1 MKNLKQLWKHC
12 MNIKTGILLISL
24 WVPMTGALAQPLSL
38 QEAVDMALKNG
49 TDIKIAAQ
57 EAEKARLGVAG
68 ARGGK
73 EPSISLRSGVT
84 FQDAANKDS
93 STNNSNSLQLSLPV
107 YTGGKLEATLEKA
120 QQTLDASVLQVKRTR
135 QNTKLKVASAY
146 YQVLQAKSMMA
157 VNEETVKNNREHV
170 KNVRAL
176 YGAGSIAKSDVLRS
190 DVELANA
197 EQALLKQ
204 QNAYALAVSSLK
216 NIIKERTQNGLDL
229 SDSLEPVPFN
239 KGLEDCL
246 SQGKEIRPDILIE
259 KINVD
264 KALKDLEIAKSDKLP
279 SLSLSASTS
288 WDNRALPSSDN
299 YANSVGLSASWNVFD
314 GNVTQSKVRQAQINI
329 EQARLKLAELEDTV
343 AEEIRQP
350 YLSMR
355 EAEKRLRTTQIAID
369 KATEDYFIAREKYK
383 AGEGILLDILDAQL
397 SLSTAKSNYI
407 QAQYDYAVNRV
418 KLENA
423 VGID

>member
-1 MKNLKQLWKHC
+1 MKDLKQLWKHC
-12 MNIKTGILLISL
+12 VNIKTGILLISL

-57 EAEKARLGVAG
+57 EAEKARLGVVG

-176 YGAGSIAKSDVLRS
+176 YGAGRYCQIRCTAFGRRTGQCRTGF
-190 DVELANA
+190 A
-197 EQALLKQ
+197 ETA
-204 QNAYALAVSSLK
+204 
-216 NIIKERTQNGLDL
+216 
-229 SDSLEPVPFN
+229 
-239 KGLEDCL
+239 
-246 SQGKEIRPDILIE
+246 
-259 KINVD
+259 
-264 KALKDLEIAKSDKLP
+264 
-279 SLSLSASTS
+279 
-288 WDNRALPSSDN
+288 
-299 YANSVGLSASWNVFD
+299 
-314 GNVTQSKVRQAQINI
+314 
-329 EQARLKLAELEDTV
+329 
-343 AEEIRQP
+343 
-350 YLSMR
+350 
-355 EAEKRLRTTQIAID
+355 KRLCPGCQQP
-369 KATEDYFIAREKYK
+369 EKHHQ
-383 AGEGILLDILDAQL
+383 GE
-397 SLSTAKSNYI
+397 NPE
-407 QAQYDYAVNRV
+407 RP
-418 KLENA
+418 
-423 VGID
+423 

>member
-57 EAEKARLGVAG
+57 EAEKARLGVVG

-239 KGLEDCL
+239 KSLEDCL

-279 SLSLSASTS
+279 SLSLS
-288 WDNRALPSSDN
+288 
-299 YANSVGLSASWNVFD
+299 V
-314 GNVTQSKVRQAQINI
+314 
-329 EQARLKLAELEDTV
+329 
-343 AEEIRQP
+343 
-350 YLSMR
+350 
-355 EAEKRLRTTQIAID
+355 
-369 KATEDYFIAREKYK
+369 
-383 AGEGILLDILDAQL
+383 
-397 SLSTAKSNYI
+397 
-407 QAQYDYAVNRV
+407 
-418 KLENA
+418 
-423 VGID
+423 